1 MSSGNKYHR
10 TVTDLRPQAF
20 RNNTV
25 EIDVYRV
32 LKAFNITDPGCQH
45 AAKKILCRGIRGKGD
60 ELQDTIEAI
69 DALIESAVM
78 LVESTEMI
86 KPMSEWSH
94 NMARLDALLVA
105 NARLRPPAKQES
117 EVQDVQRNASDRPE
131 QNV

>member
-10 TVTDLRPQAF
+10 NITDLRPQAY
-20 RNNTV
+20 RNNAV

-32 LKAFNITDPGCQH
+32 LKAFNVTDPGCQH

-78 LVESTEMI
+78 LVENTEMT
-86 KPMSEWSH
+86 KPMSEWSP
-94 NMARLDALLVA
+94 NMVRLDALLVA
-105 NARLRPPAKQES
+105 NARLRTPAGPAN
-117 EVQDVQRNASDRPE
+117 EVQDARNNTDKS
-131 QNV
+131 

>member
-20 RNNTV
+20 RNNSV

-32 LKAFNITDPGCQH
+32 LKAFNVTDPGCQH

-78 LVESTEMI
+78 LVESTEI
-86 KPMSEWSH
+86 VKPMSEWSPH
-94 NMARLDALLVA
+94 MQRLDALLVA
-105 NARLRPPAKQES
+105 NARLRAPAAQQE
-117 EVQDVQRNASDRPE
+117 ETQDARNTPDES
-131 QNV
+131 

>member
-10 TVTDLRPQAF
+10 TITDLRPQAY
-20 RNNTV
+20 RNNAV

-32 LKAFNITDPGCQH
+32 LKAFNVTDPGCQH

-78 LVESTEMI
+78 LVENTEMA
-86 KPMSEWSH
+86 KPMSEWSP

-105 NARLRPPAKQES
+105 NARLRTPAGPAN
-117 EVQDVQRNASDRPE
+117 EVQDARNNTDKS
-131 QNV
+131 